1 MLQMRLLRLPIKIPA
16 LCAIMLLSGIV
27 SADVI
32 NVPGDYIT
40 IQAGINAASDG
51 DTVLVADGTYSGFG
65 NINMSFGGRDIVV
78 RSESGPEACII
89 DCLGVNRAFTFVN
102 GEPRSARLEGF
113 TVTNGRAENGGA
125 VYCEGATPTIAGN
138 IFTGNSAEDD
148 TSSSGGAIYCCSCT
162 PIIRNNLFSGN
173 QSVRYGGAVS
183 FYQAYGGFGLPAV
196 EGNLFE
202 GNSSQYGGA
211 LYVVSS
217 ELTLSGNR
225 FIGNTAQYYGGGLHG
240 RPTYTLRVVGNL
252 FAANQAGSGG
262 GVALFGGNTPRTVEF
277 SDNVVRENSCSSY
290 GGGLYGGGEVA
301 LEMTNCLVIGN
312 RAEGRGGAVAVRYE
326 STLHLR
332 NCTVWLNRGAQA
344 GGVYIERRS
353 SGTIANSILW
363 GNEGLP
369 GRQLALHRNSTA
381 YLNHTDIEGGQDAV
395 HRSEGCWL
403 SWQGGMIDADPLFTG
418 GPLGNCYL
426 AQTAAG
432 QPADS
437 PCLDAGNGEAAGT
450 CFSGAYAAACFDQY
464 ASRTDQVVDHGV
476 VDLGYHH
483 PGHPEGTVAAAIVCS
498 PPAGT
503 LPFAATA
510 MVELKNRCP
519 GSPRRLAARLDFYL
533 ANGRYYSNWRV
544 DVLALAAGERQSGR
558 WTLDLPDIPAF
569 QGLSTGVLVVHDVT
583 PAPYNQPPY
592 PPSGATATDS
602 FTVTGE

>member
-1 MLQMRLLRLPIKIPA
+1 MLQMRLLSRAIKVLV
-16 LCAIMLLSGIV
+16 LCATLLCSGGVTAEI
-27 SADVI
+27 I
-32 NVPGDYIT
+32 HVPGDYIT

-51 DTVLVADGTYSGFG
+51 DTVLVGDGTYSGFG
-65 NINMSFGGRDIVV
+65 NINISFGGRDIVV
-78 RSESGPEACII
+78 RSENGPDACII

-113 TVTNGRAENGGA
+113 TVTNGRAANGGA

-138 IFTGNSAEDD
+138 IFSGNSAEGDNYRR
-148 TSSSGGAIYCCSCT
+148 GGAIYCYSCT
-162 PIIRNNLFSGN
+162 PIIRNNQFLGN
-173 QSVRYGGAVS
+173 QSTYSGGAVS
-183 FYQAYGGFGLPAV
+183 LNHAYGGFGLPAV

-202 GNSSQYGGA
+202 GNSAQYGGA
-211 LYVVSS
+211 LYVGSS
-217 ELTLSGNR
+217 ELTISGNR
-225 FIGNTAQYYGGGLHG
+225 FIGNTAEFYGGGLHG
-240 RPTYTLRVVGNL
+240 RPTYTMRVVGNL
-252 FAANQAGSGG
+252 FVANQAGSGG
-262 GVALFGGNTPRTVEF
+262 GAALFGGHGPRTVEF
-277 SDNVVRENSCSSY
+277 SDNVVRENSCTSY
-290 GGGLYGGGEVA
+290 GGGVYGSEVA

-312 RAEGRGGAVAVRYE
+312 RAEGRGGAIAVRYE
-326 STLHLR
+326 SGLGLR

-381 YLNHTDIEGGQDAV
+381 FLQHSDLEGGEGAV
-395 HRSEGCWL
+395 HSSDGCWY
-403 SWQGGMIDADPLFTG
+403 SWQGGMIDADPQFTG

-426 AQTAAG
+426 SQTTAG
-432 QPADS
+432 QPSDS
-437 PCLDAGNGEAAGT
+437 PCLDAGNSDAAST

-464 ASRTDQVVDHGV
+464 ATRTDQVVDMGT

-483 PGHPEGTVAAAIVCS
+483 PGHPEGTVAADIVCS

-503 LPFAATA
+503 LPFDATA

-519 GSPRRLAARLDFYL
+519 ASPRRLAARLDMYL
-533 ANGRYYSNWRV
+533 ANGRYYANWRV
-544 DVLALAAGERQSGR
+544 DVLTLAAGERQSGR

-569 QGLSTGVLVVHDVT
+569 QGTSTGVLVVQDVT
-583 PAPYNQPPY
+583 PEPYNQPPY
-592 PPSGATATDS
+592 PPSGDTVTDT